1 MGDRSAAFA
10 SVNDG
15 IVDLVQPKLVYIAG
29 NLANVAMALYKC
41 ANMGLL
47 PTTAADWTW
56 LLPIKHVLETSAYAF
71 DQ

>member
-1 MGDRSAAFA
+1 M
-10 SVNDG
+10 NDG
-15 IVDLVQPKLVYIAG
+15 VIDLVQPKLVYVAG
-29 NLANVAMALYKC
+29 NLANIVMALYKC

-56 LLPIKHVLETSAYAF
+56 LLPIKQAIETSAYAF